1 MKRIAILGAGGK
13 IGEALYKILSRELD
27 AEFVLFTTEKK
38 LIIEDYKDTI
48 IKIDVTNKNLLKD
61 ELYNYNPEVI
71 INCIAFTNVDLCE
84 TEKKTAW
91 ELNTTLVENLMNI
104 SKVLGC
110 HFITF
115 STDYIFN
122 GNKGPYTELDKP
134 DPLNYYGKSKLAAE
148 NLLIGNYDKYTIIRT
163 NLVYGYSS
171 YNKGDF
177 IKWIISS
184 LQQNKDIY
192 IVDSL
197 YANPTLTDDIA
208 EAVMQ
213 IIFKSAYGIYNVAGS
228 TYMDRLSIAKEVA
241 KVFTL
246 DETLIHKTEI
256 AELKQK
262 AIRPIK
268 GGLVILKAQTELG
281 LHLSSLESGLIN
293 LKLQLNKTYS
303 E

>member
-13 IGEALYKILSRELD
+13 VGEALYKILSRELD
-27 AEFVLFTTEKK
+27 AEFILFTTEKK

-48 IKIDVTNKNLLKD
+48 VRIDVTNKSLLKD
-61 ELYNYNPEVI
+61 ELYNYNPEII

-84 TEKKTAW
+84 TEKKLAW
-91 ELNTTLVENLMNI
+91 ELNTTLVENLMTI
-104 SKVLGC
+104 SKVLGA
-110 HFITF
+110 HLITF

-192 IVDSL
+192 IVESL

-213 IIFKSAYGIYNVAGS
+213 IILKSAYGIYNVAGL
-228 TYMDRLSIAKEVA
+228 TYLDRLSIAKEVA
-241 KVFTL
+241 RVFNL

-268 GGLVILKAQTELG
+268 GGLVVLKAQTELG
-281 LHLSSLESGLIN
+281 LHLSNLESGLIN
-293 LKLQLNKTYS
+293 LKLQLNKTYND
-303 E
+303 

>member
-13 IGEALYKILSRELD
+13 VGEALYKILSRELD

-48 IKIDVTNKNLLKD
+48 VRIDVTNKSLLKD
-61 ELYNYNPEVI
+61 ELYNYNPEII

-84 TEKKTAW
+84 TEKKLAW
-91 ELNTTLVENLMNI
+91 ELNTTLVENLMTI
-104 SKVLGC
+104 SKVLGA
-110 HFITF
+110 HLITF

-192 IVDSL
+192 IVESL

-213 IIFKSAYGIYNVAGS
+213 IILKSAYGIYNVAGL
-228 TYMDRLSIAKEVA
+228 TYLDRLSIAKEVA
-241 KVFTL
+241 RVFNL
-246 DETLIHKTEI
+246 DENLIHKTEI

-268 GGLVILKAQTELG
+268 GGLVVLKAQTELG
-281 LHLSSLESGLIN
+281 LHLSNLESGLIN
-293 LKLQLNKTYS
+293 LKLQLNKTYND
-303 E
+303 